1 MKIMAITKDLPG
13 VNWENSDEILK
24 NETINAYKLY
34 QDGIFREIY
43 FTQNRDAVIILE
55 ALSIDEAVGIMN
67 NLPLVQKN
75 FISYELFELNPYN
88 GFERLFENWVR

>member
-1 MKIMAITKDLPG
+1 MKIMAITKDVPG